1 MSPTIICGRHRRLS
15 HDDYSAL
22 EQAEDRRFEYWAD
35 EVFAMTGGSESHAL
49 VSMNIGAAPVA
60 ALRNQPCR
68 VYGADMK
75 LRTEAL
81 DKFCHPDAMVLC
93 E

>member
-35 EVFAMTGGSESHAL
+35 EVFAMTGA
-49 VSMNIGAAPVA
+49 
-60 ALRNQPCR
+60 R
-68 VYGADMK
+68 K
-75 LRTEAL
+75 
-81 DKFCHPDAMVLC
+81 AMH
-93 E
+93 